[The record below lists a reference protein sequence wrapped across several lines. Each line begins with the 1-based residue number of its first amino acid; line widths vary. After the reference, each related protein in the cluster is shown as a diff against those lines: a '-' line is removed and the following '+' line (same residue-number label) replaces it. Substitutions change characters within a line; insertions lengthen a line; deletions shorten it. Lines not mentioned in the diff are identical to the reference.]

1 MKQSHIGGGGGGGLG
16 AANNN
21 DNNNNNFMNA
31 FGSGII
37 VNNQHQ

>member
-1 MKQSHIGGGGGGGLG
+1 MKQNHIGGGGGGGLG
-16 AANNN
+16 AANIN

-37 VNNQHQ
+37 VNNQH